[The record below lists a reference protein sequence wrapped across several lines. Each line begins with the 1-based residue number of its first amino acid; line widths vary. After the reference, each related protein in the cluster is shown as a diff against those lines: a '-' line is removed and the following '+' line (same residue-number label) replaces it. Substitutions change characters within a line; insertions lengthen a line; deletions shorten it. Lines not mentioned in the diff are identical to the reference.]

1 MLAETIDAGLL
12 RTAAERKNDER
23 ILVQIRGKDCVA
35 LEVRYHK
42 VCYCNYTKFLT
53 RETKKQSETE
63 RSTSVYEK
71 SYDVFCKKV
80 IEMEVIG
87 NKQIK
92 YMKDLLE
99 KFVIIAKDT
108 ENVDASKYRAFKLKL
123 RLMKSYPQLVFCVPK
138 MRNVSEIVYVENL
151 DSSELVEEH
160 MSIKSE
166 NNDEDFDEESYTI
179 DDDDVNSNTETE
191 GNSKV
196 NELQI
201 LYNAA
206 LILRQ
211 KVQEIPKLNLP
222 WPPLASDLTMD
233 NVRKVVPCELF
244 NVLAWICGFSSEPT
258 LNEYVPIEG
267 KNSAKLTSIAQD
279 LVNLASGGRNPTPKS
294 IALAMALRQLTGS
307 ASVISLLSGLGHC
320 MSHSFVLCYETAL
333 AQMNISNDSAIPPG
347 FVSDVP
353 TTLAWDNDDFSEG
366 TRSGKG
372 TTHITGGI
380 IIQR

>member
-1 MLAETIDAGLL
+1 
-12 RTAAERKNDER
+12 
-23 ILVQIRGKDCVA
+23 
-35 LEVRYHK
+35 
-42 VCYCNYTKFLT
+42 
-53 RETKKQSETE
+53 
-63 RSTSVYEK
+63 
-71 SYDVFCKKV
+71 
-80 IEMEVIG
+80 
-87 NKQIK
+87 
-92 YMKDLLE
+92 MKDLLE
-99 KFVIIAKDT
+99 KFVFIAKDT
-108 ENVDASKYRAFKLKL
+108 ENVDASKYRAFKLKQ
-123 RLMKSYPQLVFCVPK
+123 RLTKSYPQLVFCVPK

-166 NNDEDFDEESYTI
+166 NNEEDFDVESCTI
-179 DDDDVNSNTETE
+179 DDDDVNSNRETE

-222 WPPLASDLTMD
+222 WPSLASDLTMD
-233 NVRKVVPCELF
+233 NVRKVVPCKLF

-279 LVNLASGGRNPTPKS
+279 LVNLASGGRSPTPKS

-307 ASVISLLSGLGHC
+307 ASVISLLSGL
-320 MSHSFVLCYETAL
+320 
-333 AQMNISNDSAIPPG
+333 
-347 FVSDVP
+347 
-353 TTLAWDNDDFSEG
+353 
-366 TRSGKG
+366 
-372 TTHITGGI
+372 
-380 IIQR
+380 